1 MKCPPEKAAGY
12 TVVTAIIAVV
22 LSWIMAMLIAATTGL
37 AGLGSAATAGFGDS
51 SSDNVTF
58 DKDSRLGRLAAL
70 GERMQAASEAS
81 AEAEAAR
88 KRANPDDS
96 GARGDNP
103 QANAEAMGA
112 MMGAMFG
119 DKDGKVVERSEEHT
133 SELQSLM
140 RNSYAV
146 FCLKKK
152 KNKQIAQDS
161 TRD

>member
-1 MKCPPEKAAGY
+1 MRISDWSSDVCSSDLWTAAWVAGIATIVPWLGWLVVLAGGIYSIYLLYLGLPHTMKCPPEKAAGY

-58 DKDSRLGRLAAL
+58 DKDSRLGRLAAR

-81 AEAEAAR
+81 AAAEAAR

-96 GARGDNP
+96 APPGHHPKDNAHAR
-103 QANAEAMGA
+103 
-112 MMGAMFG
+112 
-119 DKDGKVVERSEEHT
+119 
-133 SELQSLM
+133 
-140 RNSYAV
+140 
-146 FCLKKK
+146 
-152 KNKQIAQDS
+152 
-161 TRD
+161 